1 MNERKEKIKVFFDY
15 TCPWVRQANYW
26 LIDLEREADF
36 LEIEWK
42 PFLLEQVN
50 AENKEIWK
58 AWDQDFN
65 TYTSR
70 GIWPHLGGIAARSV
84 SKEAGYQ
91 YMHKLLELKHVE
103 HKDVRSREFIYKLC
117 EELGFFTSKF
127 QEQINSDVSLKII
140 ADSHEEGESKGI
152 FGTPTIEFSDGNTV
166 FLKTFTPPKS
176 DSKKFFES
184 LKNIVFNNTYFG
196 ELKKPQPPWPRQHS
210 I

>member
-26 LIDLEREADF
+26 LIELEKETDF

-58 AWDQDFN
+58 AWDQDLN

-70 GIWPHLGGIAARSV
+70 GIWPHLGGIAARSL
-84 SKEAGYQ
+84 SKEAGYE
-91 YMHKLLELKHVE
+91 YMYKLLELKHVE
-103 HKDVRSREFIYKLC
+103 HKDVRSKEFIFKLS
-117 EELGFFTSKF
+117 EELGLFTSELK
-127 QEQINSDVSLKII
+127 EKINSDVSLKII

-152 FGTPTIEFSDGNTV
+152 FGTPTIEFSDGNSV

-176 DSKKFFES
+176 DSKKFYES
-184 LKNIVFNNTYFG
+184 LKNIDEGNSKFAREYSPISSKTCC
-196 ELKKPQPPWPRQHS
+196 S
-210 I
+210 T

>member
-26 LIDLEREADF
+26 LIDLERESDF

-58 AWDQDFN
+58 AWDQDLN

-103 HKDVRSREFIYKLC
+103 HKDVRSR
-117 EELGFFTSKF
+117 
-127 QEQINSDVSLKII
+127 
-140 ADSHEEGESKGI
+140 
-152 FGTPTIEFSDGNTV
+152 
-166 FLKTFTPPKS
+166 
-176 DSKKFFES
+176 
-184 LKNIVFNNTYFG
+184 
-196 ELKKPQPPWPRQHS
+196 
-210 I
+210 